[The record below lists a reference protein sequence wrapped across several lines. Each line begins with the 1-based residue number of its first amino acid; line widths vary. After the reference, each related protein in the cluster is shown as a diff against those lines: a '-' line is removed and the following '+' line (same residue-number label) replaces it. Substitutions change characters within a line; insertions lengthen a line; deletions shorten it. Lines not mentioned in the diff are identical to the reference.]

1 MSLTAIVSSN
11 APADSLS
18 LLSTQGVGIGGIF
31 VTALLAYLLAYLN
44 VVEASERNRQGLR
57 SLLVAAIVPLALVFA
72 GIVTFESLTIIGL
85 L

>member
-18 LLSTQGVGIGGIF
+18 LLSSQGVGIGGIF

>member
-18 LLSTQGVGIGGIF
+18 LLSSQGVGIGGIF

-44 VVEASERNRQGLR
+44 VVEASERNRRGLR